1 MKFILSITTLL
12 LTGGIVSA
20 QQHIRTDVL
29 KAAPPGMGSTVPHV
43 MALAAPSGNTQMDV
57 EYIAAEFGGKV
68 VKGAPYSAEE
78 VTETRQTLADGNR
91 ITRKSSAL
99 VYRDG
104 QGRTRREQSLES
116 IGHLGLQSQEPL
128 KTITIND
135 PVGGVNYIL
144 DAASRTARKLPA
156 ANVVMHST
164 SAGKPAT
171 REVFERHVEISG
183 PPGSAALPHTAG
195 VRVLIRHS
203 ESGAANKE
211 ALGKQVIEGI
221 EAEGSRVTVTTP
233 AGQIG
238 NELPIQTIS
247 ESWYSPKLQTV
258 VLSKQSDPR
267 MGDTTFRLTKVELG
281 EPAASLF
288 EVPADY
294 KVVSDGNMQF
304 MIHKEGPAVAK

>member
-1 MKFILSITTLL
+1 
-12 LTGGIVSA
+12 
-20 QQHIRTDVL
+20 
-29 KAAPPGMGSTVPHV
+29 
-43 MALAAPSGNTQMDV
+43 MDV

-91 ITRKSSAL
+91 ITRRSSAL

-104 QGRTRREQSLES
+104 QGRTRREQSLEA
-116 IGHLGLQSQEPL
+116 IGHLGLQSQESL

-135 PVGGVNYIL
+135 PASGVNYIL
-144 DAASRTARKLPA
+144 DPATRTARKLPGA
-156 ANVVMHST
+156 DVVMHSAST
-164 SAGKPAT
+164 GKIPAG
-171 REVFERHVEISG
+171 EVFERRVEISG
-183 PPGSAALPHTAG
+183 PPGSAAVPHTAA

-203 ESGAANKE
+203 ESGDANRE

-233 AGQIG
+233 AGQLG

-247 ESWYSPKLQTV
+247 ESWFSPKLQTV

-267 MGDTTFRLTKVELG
+267 MGETTFRLTKVELG
-281 EPAASLF
+281 EPASSLF

-294 KVVSDGNMQF
+294 KVVSDGNMRF
-304 MIHKEGPAVAK
+304 SSDTITLTK

>member
-1 MKFILSITTLL
+1 MRVIMSITTLL
-12 LTGGIVSA
+12 VAGGIVSA
-20 QQHIRTDVL
+20 QQHIQTDVL
-29 KAAPPGMGSTVPHV
+29 TAAPPGMGSAASHI
-43 MALAAPSGNTQMDV
+43 MALAAPSADAQMDV
-57 EYIAAEFGGKV
+57 EYIAAEFGGKI

-78 VTETRQTLADGNR
+78 LTETRQTLADGNH
-91 ITRKSSAL
+91 ITRRTSAL

-104 QGRTRREQSLES
+104 QGRTRREQSLEA
-116 IGHLGLQSQEPL
+116 IGPLGLQSQEPL

-135 PVGGVNYIL
+135 PVGGVNYVL

-156 ANVVMHST
+156 ADVVMH
-164 SAGKPAT
+164 APPADT
-171 REVFERHVEISG
+171 VTGGQVFERRVAISG
-183 PPGSAALPHTAG
+183 SPGPANMPHTAG
-195 VRVLIRHS
+195 VRVLIRHT
-203 ESGAANKE
+203 ETGEANKE
-211 ALGKQVIEGI
+211 ALGRQTIEGI

-281 EPAASLF
+281 EPAPSLF

-294 KVVSDGNMQF
+294 KVVSDGNTRF
-304 MIHKEGPAVAK
+304 FSDSITVTK

>member
-1 MKFILSITTLL
+1 
-12 LTGGIVSA
+12 
-20 QQHIRTDVL
+20 
-29 KAAPPGMGSTVPHV
+29 MGSTLPHI
-43 MALAAPSGNTQMDV
+43 MALSAPSADAQMQV
-57 EYIAAEFGGKV
+57 EYIAAEFGGKI

-91 ITRKSSAL
+91 ITRRSSAL

-104 QGRTRREQSLES
+104 QGRRRREQSLEA
-116 IGHLGLQSQEPL
+116 IGPLGLQSQEPL

-135 PVGGVNYIL
+135 PASGVNYIL
-144 DAASRTARKLPA
+144 DPASRTARKLPGA
-156 ANVVMHST
+156 DVVMHSPA
-164 SAGKPAT
+164 AGKVASG
-171 REVFERHVEISG
+171 EVFERRVEISG
-183 PPGSAALPHTAG
+183 PPGSADMPHTAG
-195 VRVLIRHS
+195 VRVLIRHT
-203 ESGAANKE
+203 ETGDANKE
-211 ALGKQVIEGI
+211 TLGKQTIEGI

-267 MGDTTFRLTKVELG
+267 MGETIFRLTKVELG
-281 EPAASLF
+281 EPASGLF

-294 KVVSDGNMQF
+294 KVVTDGSPRVFFKDVQ
-304 MIHKEGPAVAK
+304 GPTQ

>member
-1 MKFILSITTLL
+1 
-12 LTGGIVSA
+12 
-20 QQHIRTDVL
+20 
-29 KAAPPGMGSTVPHV
+29 
-43 MALAAPSGNTQMDV
+43 MDV

-78 VTETRQTLADGNR
+78 VTETRQTLADGNH

-135 PVGGVNYIL
+135 PASGVNYIL
-144 DAASRTARKLPA
+144 DAATRTARKLPA
-156 ANVVMHST
+156 ADVMMHAP
-164 SAGKPAT
+164 SADQVPN
-171 REVFERHVEISG
+171 EQVFERRVAIAG
-183 PPGSAALPHTAG
+183 PPGSADMPHTTA
-195 VRVLIRHS
+195 VRVLIRHTDT
-203 ESGAANKE
+203 GDANKE

-221 EAEGSRVTVTTP
+221 EAEGARVTVTTP
-233 AGQIG
+233 AGQLG

-267 MGDTTFRLTKVELG
+267 MGETTFRLTKVELG
-281 EPAASLF
+281 EPAPSLF

-294 KVVSDGNMQF
+294 KIVSDGNMQF
-304 MIHKEGPAVAK
+304 IIHKEGPAVTK

>member
-1 MKFILSITTLL
+1 M
-12 LTGGIVSA
+12 
-20 QQHIRTDVL
+20 
-29 KAAPPGMGSTVPHV
+29 
-43 MALAAPSGNTQMDV
+43 
-57 EYIAAEFGGKV
+57 
-68 VKGAPYSAEE
+68 
-78 VTETRQTLADGNR
+78 
-91 ITRKSSAL
+91 
-99 VYRDG
+99 
-104 QGRTRREQSLES
+104 
-116 IGHLGLQSQEPL
+116 
-128 KTITIND
+128 
-135 PVGGVNYIL
+135 
-144 DAASRTARKLPA
+144 
-156 ANVVMHST
+156 
-164 SAGKPAT
+164 
-171 REVFERHVEISG
+171 EISG

-203 ESGAANKE
+203 ESGDANKE

-267 MGDTTFRLTKVELG
+267 MGETTFRLTKVELG

-304 MIHKEGPAVAK
+304 IIHKEGPAVAK